1 VLFRSPQNPKTPN
14 GKKRVS
20 GIIILLNMNF
30 SKYSTSN
37 LAASGNLNHSMNYT
51 QGSSQL
57 KRQGSSTTATQNPA
71 NVANRQ
77 EQSVERLNSCIADLK
92 RLASSKA
99 KRQGNGST

>member
-1 VLFRSPQNPKTPN
+1 
-14 GKKRVS
+14 
-20 GIIILLNMNF
+20 MNF

-51 QGSSQL
+51 QGSNQL
-57 KRQGSSTTATQNPA
+57 KRQGSSTATASQNPA